1 MLSIDPRQ
9 FQETVSWLSIDPSL
23 FLFQLNELPSKRS
36 NSQSTDN
43 GVFLA
48 VTSPR
53 DFNTDGDLDYTD
65 TSTQVWTQVLPLP
78 PPLFLEEP
86 LRVKEMPFVDEGI
99 MDVGDTDS
107 SINQTL
113 DRTTTSSD
121 LADNDNHTIPPFI
134 LQMFRDSEN
143 SASNASSNKQASS
156 QLANSGGQNKPNWAS
171 GPNSQTRGDMKP
183 KVFLNSGNSGGG
195 GGGGREDLRPPL
207 PKWVGQLKLNNAPP
221 DSSGDGDP
229 GGVQLKPPSLTD
241 SPRRLDSVS
250 PNLSSAE
257 DEGRQVT
264 SQMHLPVDDV
274 DKPSDANPE
283 PSDLSQRNEDEGK
296 LPAGSDS
303 GNETKPQGTHHK
315 HPLSHKQPRAI
326 SQKLSKI
333 LDPKSHVGFF
343 QAPPPTA
350 DPKAAGP
357 AAQEP
362 VKDAGTGPEAAGVV
376 AMAVAKPKPINA
388 AGSSG
393 REIQG
398 GASASAVSSEH
409 LHASSQISTLNLT
422 AWKSVQKDRKRLM
435 RAKCEEHN
443 LKPRRGMYD
452 TKSIVDRHK
461 NFLYCPVEKSA
472 STFLRR
478 FMYALINSS
487 RSREVSSPF
496 DIPIET
502 ALRHSYDT
510 LRTLFRK
517 GIKDFVD
524 KSVKLV
530 VVREPFSRLF
540 SAYVDKLLVPNS
552 YYWEQWGTRAISRY
566 RKSPTS
572 QSLLCGHDVTFPEFV
587 KYVIDTL
594 HVSDVHLQPVN
605 TLCSPCEIQF
615 SVIGHVE
622 TLQSD
627 FQYLT
632 SVLKISVANFSAET
646 LAADV
651 ISDAI
656 TDSTFSAFEPYEDL
670 QHCVSKFETCK
681 RLWRKMQLRGII
693 SDKIKL
699 PLKPYE
705 AEKVTASEF
714 VKIIHDARKKS
725 SKDTDSLQLQK
736 FQALHDAYKEVPAE
750 DIMALV
756 KLYYLDFEIFGY
768 DKHPSFLA

>member
-1 MLSIDPRQ
+1 M
-9 FQETVSWLSIDPSL
+9 
-23 FLFQLNELPSKRS
+23 
-36 NSQSTDN
+36 
-43 GVFLA
+43 
-48 VTSPR
+48 
-53 DFNTDGDLDYTD
+53 
-65 TSTQVWTQVLPLP
+65 
-78 PPLFLEEP
+78 
-86 LRVKEMPFVDEGI
+86 KEMPFVDEGI

-107 SINQTL
+107 SIDQTL
-113 DRTTTSSD
+113 DRPTTPSD
-121 LADNDNHTIPPFI
+121 LADSDNHTVPPFI

-143 SASNASSNKQASS
+143 SAGNASSSKQASP

-171 GPNSQTRGDMKP
+171 GPNSQSRGDVKP
-183 KVFLNSGNSGGG
+183 KVFFNSGNSGGG
-195 GGGGREDLRPPL
+195 GGGGGEDLRPIL
-207 PKWVGQLKLNNAPP
+207 PKWVGQLKLNKAAP

-229 GGVQLKPPSLTD
+229 GGVQLRPPSSTN
-241 SPRRLDSVS
+241 V
-250 PNLSSAE
+250 SSAE
-257 DEGRQVT
+257 DEGRQLT
-264 SQMHLPVDDV
+264 SQKHVPVDDV
-274 DKPSDANPE
+274 DKPSDAVPE
-283 PSDLSQRNEDEGK
+283 PSNLSQRNEAEGQM
-296 LPAGSDS
+296 PAGSDS
-303 GNETKPQGTHHK
+303 GNETKPQGAHHK
-315 HPLSHKQPRAI
+315 HPLSHKQPRVI

-333 LDPKSHVGFF
+333 LDPKSHVGVFP
-343 QAPPPTA
+343 APPPTA

-357 AAQEP
+357 AAQES
-362 VKDAGTGPEAAGVV
+362 VKDADTRPEAAGVV
-376 AMAVAKPKPINA
+376 AMAVAKPKSIDA

-393 REIQG
+393 RETQG

-409 LHASSQISTLNLT
+409 LDASSHISTLNLT
-422 AWKSVQKDRKRLM
+422 EWKSVQRDRKRLM

-452 TKSIVDRHK
+452 TKSIVDKHK

-566 RKSPTS
+566 RMSPTS

-632 SVLKISVANFSAET
+632 SVLKISVANFNAEM

-656 TDSTFSAFEPYEDL
+656 TDSTLSAFEPYEDL
-670 QHCVSKFETCK
+670 QYCVSKFETCK

-714 VKIIHDARKKS
+714 VKIIHDAQKRS

-756 KLYYLDFEIFGY
+756 KVYYLDFEVFGY